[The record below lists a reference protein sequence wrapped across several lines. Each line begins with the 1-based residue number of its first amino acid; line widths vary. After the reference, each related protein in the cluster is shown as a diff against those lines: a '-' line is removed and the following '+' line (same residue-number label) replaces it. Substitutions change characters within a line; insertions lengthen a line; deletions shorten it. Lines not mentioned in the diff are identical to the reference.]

1 MGKDIFDSDEFTIV
15 RRLGTGARTVIY
27 LATDHNTSRSIAL
40 KRAVYERPED
50 LRIFEQMQT
59 EYKVARHIDH
69 PYIRKCHRLVKK
81 RNMLRTR
88 ELLLSMELF
97 DGQPLEDSPSLSLVD
112 VLLVFRM
119 VASGLNAMHQK
130 GFIHC
135 DIKPNNILI
144 GANGAIKIIDLGQS
158 CKIGTVKPRIQG
170 TPDYIAPE
178 QVRRQ
183 RLDQRTD
190 VFNLGATMYWAFT
203 GKNVSTL
210 IPKKTNRVSVIVA
223 KDFPAPHEFHK
234 RIPLGVSK
242 LVTDCVKDE
251 PIGRPA
257 NMMDVIS
264 RMDLL
269 IHSIFG
275 DKLQRKD
282 NNRVDADDGERSDD
296 KYRS

>member
-1 MGKDIFDSDEFTIV
+1 MGKDVFDSDEFTIV

-27 LATDHNTSRSIAL
+27 LATDHGTSQSVAL

-50 LRIFEQMQT
+50 SRIFEQMQT
-59 EYKVARHIDH
+59 EYKVAKHIDH
-69 PYIRKCHRLVKK
+69 PYVRKCHRLIKK

-97 DGQPLEDSPSLSLVD
+97 EGQPLEDSPSLSLVD

-158 CKIGTVKPRIQG
+158 CKIGTIKPRIQG

-203 GKNVSTL
+203 GRNVPTL
-210 IPKKTNRVSVIVA
+210 IPKKTDRVSVIVA

-257 NMMDVIS
+257 NMSHVIS

-275 DKLQRKD
+275 DKIQRKD
-282 NNRVDADDGERSDD
+282 NARINADAGEQMQ
-296 KYRS
+296 